1 MKAAHPTIFLHLAKE
16 VGIETP
22 TLQRL
27 LDDRDTFLNENDV
40 TKNDLNK
47 MLNQDKPKNLHTSDL
62 KELANEFLK
71 VKEMLYIKYKD
82 TIKPKEKRYNIK
94 SSVVN
99 HLLCIHENILLQRVV
114 KKYGKH
120 IRTLCFDGFLFDKNI
135 PIEISSL
142 NELTKDYG
150 VVWAQKPMSEN
161 LTVPDDFVAL
171 PTYEE
176 AKAKFELNHAI
187 CLDPP
192 CFIKKTPYSDL
203 MMKKSDFMD
212 AVACEEV
219 PGIEKK
225 PIFDFNQWI
234 KDPSRRA
241 YNKIDFNP
249 FHDNEEDPT
258 PDDVYNSFRPF
269 AAKYV
274 KKEDRHKD
282 TGAFRD
288 HLKTNMCNDDEVGS
302 DWLYKLFA
310 WRFQNPNKLPEVGV
324 VLKGLQGSGKDR
336 LMDIMTRIMGSS
348 NDYIHRTEEVGDLFG
363 KFTPALKHKLFVQL
377 NEMEGKAGCDNKEK
391 LKGAITKDV
400 NYINE
405 KNLKP
410 YYLRNLA
417 LIIVCSNNL
426 TPVQIPYDCRRWV
439 VYQTGRKNIGNMPF
453 WEWFSALISDD
464 HWIDSVYSELIDDD
478 LTGWRPDDL
487 RLQPKTEAYIA
498 AQEDNIPSLYKYLRE
513 IDWDDPSHFTK
524 YEGTSKN
531 LCGKHFVDG
540 KEMWNN
546 VKNWIEDE
554 GLREIKGGT
563 QSMNKML
570 REIEG
575 IEISKQCEK
584 STGDRNA
591 SPCWTAKQ

>member
-1 MKAAHPTIFLHLAKE
+1 M
-16 VGIETP
+16 
-22 TLQRL
+22 
-27 LDDRDTFLNENDV
+27 
-40 TKNDLNK
+40 
-47 MLNQDKPKNLHTSDL
+47 
-62 KELANEFLK
+62 
-71 VKEMLYIKYKD
+71 
-82 TIKPKEKRYNIK
+82 
-94 SSVVN
+94 
-99 HLLCIHENILLQRVV
+99 
-114 KKYGKH
+114 
-120 IRTLCFDGFLFDKNI
+120 
-135 PIEISSL
+135 
-142 NELTKDYG
+142 
-150 VVWAQKPMSEN
+150 
-161 LTVPDDFVAL
+161 
-171 PTYEE
+171 
-176 AKAKFELNHAI
+176 
-187 CLDPP
+187 
-192 CFIKKTPYSDL
+192 
-203 MMKKSDFMD
+203 
-212 AVACEEV
+212 
-219 PGIEKK
+219 
-225 PIFDFNQWI
+225 
-234 KDPSRRA
+234 
-241 YNKIDFNP
+241 
-249 FHDNEEDPT
+249 
-258 PDDVYNSFRPF
+258 
-269 AAKYV
+269 

-336 LMDIMTRIMGSS
+336 LMDIMCRIMGSS
-348 NDYIHRTEEVGDLFG
+348 NDYTHRTEEVGDLFG

-464 HWIDSVYSELIDDD
+464 HWIDSVFSELIDED

-513 IDWDDPSHFTK
+513 IDWDDPRHFTK
-524 YEGTSKN
+524 YEGKSKK
-531 LCGKHFVDG
+531 LCGKYFVDG
-540 KEMWNN
+540 KEMWINA
-546 VKNWIEDE
+546 KDWIEDE
-554 GLREIKGGT
+554 GADRLTGGEGADTITGGGGADQIDLTEVIVAADTVKLGSIAASADTITSFAAGSDKIDLSQALSAATLTIDAQIDSGLELASCVQFEYLLNLR
-563 QSMNKML
+563 
-570 REIEG
+570 
-575 IEISKQCEK
+575 
-584 STGDRNA
+584 
-591 SPCWTAKQ
+591 